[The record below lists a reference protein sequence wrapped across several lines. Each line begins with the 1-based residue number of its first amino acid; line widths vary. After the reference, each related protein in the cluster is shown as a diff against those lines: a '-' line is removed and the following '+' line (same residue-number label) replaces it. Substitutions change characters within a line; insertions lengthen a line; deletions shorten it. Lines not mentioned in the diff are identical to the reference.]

1 MFVDR
6 AGGKVALQQQH
17 SRNSRSSLGAV
28 LEQVLHAPADAA
40 CCPCACC
47 SSALRFCRSNM
58 FYQCLKTL
66 QLSLEYVAYAPEL
79 SSRVGLFSMCLAAA

>member
-28 LEQVLHAPADAA
+28 LEQVLRAPADAT
-40 CCPCACC
+40 CWPCACC
-47 SSALRFCRSNM
+47 SSALRSCKSNM
-58 FYQCLKTL
+58 FHQCRKTL
-66 QLSLEYVAYAPEL
+66 ELSLECR
-79 SSRVGLFSMCLAAA
+79 SRA

>member
-28 LEQVLHAPADAA
+28 LEQVLRAPADAT

-47 SSALRFCRSNM
+47 SSALRSCMRNM
-58 FYQCLKTL
+58 FHQCLNTL
-66 QLSLEYVAYAPEL
+66 QPSLDAAYTPEL
-79 SSRVGLFSMCLAAA
+79 LSRVWTFSMCLAAA